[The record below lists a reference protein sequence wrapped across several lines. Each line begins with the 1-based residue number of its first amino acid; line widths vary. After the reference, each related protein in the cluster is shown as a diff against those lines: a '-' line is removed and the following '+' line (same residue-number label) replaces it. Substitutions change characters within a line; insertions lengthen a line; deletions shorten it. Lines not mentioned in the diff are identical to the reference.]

1 MAEDIFIWYY
11 FEKETQQI
19 KPIHNMKCLK
29 METSY
34 KYLVEK
40 RNIFVL
46 WL

>member
-11 FEKETQQI
+11 FEKGTQQI
-19 KPIHNMKCLK
+19 KPIHNIECLK

-34 KYLVEK
+34 QYLVEK